1 MLSRTTVKTVITILK
16 IIFVTFITL
25 LKSVTS
31 RYKIIPVSNGMVP
44 FLQLFNSDFR
54 DDTFEVSLSTAETYF
69 VTVLWSETE
78 PERMTELT
86 SNTLRCFL
94 FLLRKVDLSFSIA
107 EAFATDDINSS
118 CVVLLLLRR
127 CLSLAQ
133 SSEKELPDQIIIK
146 PDLYH
151 LMFFLDML
159 LSVDLLQV
167 QCHYQVD
174 HLHVGRLHTSTK
186 LRILNSFSLL
196 AGSSSSSLSKMSS
209 S

>member
-1 MLSRTTVKTVITILK
+1 MKTVITTLK

-78 PERMTELT
+78 PERMT
-86 SNTLRCFL
+86 LRCFL

-133 SSEKELPDQIIIK
+133 
-146 PDLYH
+146 H
-151 LMFFLDML
+151 
-159 LSVDLLQV
+159 VDLLSLV
-167 QCHYQVD
+167 LKFGERASRPDHYQT
-174 HLHVGRLHTSTK
+174 R
-186 LRILNSFSLL
+186 
-196 AGSSSSSLSKMSS
+196 SLSFDVFPRYAAFCRSVASAMPLSG
-209 S
+209 

>member
-1 MLSRTTVKTVITILK
+1 MKTVITILK
-16 IIFVTFITL
+16 IIFVAFITL

-133 SSEKELPDQIIIK
+133 
-146 PDLYH
+146 H
-151 LMFFLDML
+151 
-159 LSVDLLQV
+159 VDLLSLV
-167 QCHYQVD
+167 LKFGERASRPDHYQT
-174 HLHVGRLHTSTK
+174 R
-186 LRILNSFSLL
+186 
-196 AGSSSSSLSKMSS
+196 SLSFDVFPRYAAFCRSVASAMPLSG
-209 S
+209 